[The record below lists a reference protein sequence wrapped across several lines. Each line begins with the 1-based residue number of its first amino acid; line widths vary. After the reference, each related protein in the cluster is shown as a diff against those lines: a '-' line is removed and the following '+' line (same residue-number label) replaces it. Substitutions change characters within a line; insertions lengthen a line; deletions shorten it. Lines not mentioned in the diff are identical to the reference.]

1 MTRNRLSSFVSLLV
15 SFVRVSVCLGEVSLT
30 GSCGRC
36 EQANRTGRRRCYSSR
51 RTRRA
56 CRITLGRTHW
66 SSHRTYV
73 QTRLISCSAYL
84 NFIRLKFLSRL
95 PISQE
100 FLVAGPFNASL
111 TLAAPPPSLTIF
123 AINAYLVQT
132 TKIVS
137 PKPGGRTAEFK
148 CRKQYLVRE
157 GERDGYSFEMFA
169 SQTRKRGQ
177 LVFDGSKIG
186 KPGGLKKGEMWTWS
200 KFGRIVSTV
209 FPVDRDVNCR
219 FSLS

>member
-1 MTRNRLSSFVSLLV
+1 MLQFSAHEESLSDHFGPYALELTSN
-15 SFVRVSVCLGEVSLT
+15 VRPGSVCLLLRISHLIPAEV
-30 GSCGRC
+30 
-36 EQANRTGRRRCYSSR
+36 
-51 RTRRA
+51 
-56 CRITLGRTHW
+56 
-66 SSHRTYV
+66 
-73 QTRLISCSAYL
+73 
-84 NFIRLKFLSRL
+84 LSRL

-111 TLAAPPPSLTIF
+111 TFAAPPPSLTIF

-157 GERDGYSFEMFA
+157 GERDGYSYEMFA

-200 KFGRIVSTV
+200 KFGRIVSPT
-209 FPVDRDVNCR
+209 FQLAETWTLIEIELTRLTASRIFD
-219 FSLS
+219 SLTRSTSDQQRCQGQVRRCASPPS